1 MDLHTSENFW
11 PYKNGLIQDYPSLQ
25 EDIKADVV
33 IIGAGI
39 SGALVADLLCKEGL
53 DVVVLDKRH
62 VGLGSTAASTA
73 LLQYEIDT
81 PLHILSK
88 KVGVDHAV
96 RSYSLCLKAI
106 NDLAELCKKYANNSD
121 FEAKPSFQFT
131 SFKYQLKD
139 HQLENEL
146 RQVHNISKT
155 HWLEPKEIKDKFGFS
170 KLGGIFSEDGAE
182 VDPFKLAHNLFQ
194 THWRKNLR
202 IFNNTEVVNIEHHS
216 SGVTLTT
223 EALKKIRAKKLV
235 IACGYESQ
243 KYLSQDVEIQM
254 TSYAIVSEVLPPNV
268 NLWHKKAL
276 IWETSDPYIYVRTTA
291 DNRILIG
298 GKDDDFYSPS
308 KRDKNLK
315 PKTKLLEKEIK
326 KLFPHIPFK
335 TDYKWAGIFCKTKDG
350 LPYIGSIPER
360 PNTYFAL
367 GFGGNGITFSVIA
380 SQIIRDLLTNK
391 KNDDEKIF
399 SFQR

>member
-11 PYKNGLIQDYPSLQ
+11 PIKNGLIQDYPSLHKN
-25 EDIKADVV
+25 IKADVV

-39 SGALVADLLCKEGL
+39 SGALVADQLCKAGY
-53 DVVVLDKRH
+53 DVVILDKRH
-62 VGLGSTAASTA
+62 SGLGSTAASTA

-81 PLHILSK
+81 PLRELIK

-96 RSYSLCLKAI
+96 RSYLLCLKAFE
-106 NDLAELCKKYANNSD
+106 DLGDLCKKYPNKSD
-121 FEAKPSFQFT
+121 YEKKPSFQFT
-131 SFKYQLKD
+131 SFKNHLQD
-139 HQLENEL
+139 HIIEYEL
-146 RQVHNISKT
+146 RQLHHISET
-155 HWLEPKEIKDKFGFS
+155 EWLEPKDIKEKFGFK
-170 KLGGIFSEDGAE
+170 KLGGILSKDGAE
-182 VDPFKLAHNLFQ
+182 VDPYKLAHNLFQ
-194 THWRKNLR
+194 THWKKNLR
-202 IFNNTEVVNIEHHS
+202 IFDNTEVTNIDYTR

-223 EALKKIRAKKLV
+223 NTNQKVRAKKLV

-243 KYLSQDVEIQM
+243 KYLTKKVEIQN
-254 TSYAIVSEVLPPNV
+254 TSYALVSEVIPQDK
-268 NLWHKKAL
+268 LWHKNAL
-276 IWETSDPYIYVRTTA
+276 IWETSDPYVYLRTTA

-298 GKDDDFYSPS
+298 GKDDDYHNAA
-308 KRDKNLK
+308 KRDKNLM
-315 PKTKLLEKEIK
+315 PKTKILEGEFK

-380 SQIIRDLLTNK
+380 SQIIRDLISNK
-391 KNDDEKIF
+391 KNDDQKIF